1 MGKIEERIDMTMV
14 SIMTNAIVI
23 VVGSRKDP
31 VAEMTARIPNAS
43 HVTEWDLNRPEESAD
58 KVRQMVKEGG
68 IVVVAMTHPHPK
80 HGKPILETHSKTRGM
95 ISAIARKHGV
105 VSVLIQLPS
114 APEIDQVGE
123 KIDYLHRIDDISA
136 VDFAIVPMP
145 SDMRH
150 LEGPFDVI
158 GDVHSCAEELI
169 EMLSILGHAEDGNV
183 IPHAEGRVPVLL
195 GDLTDRGPDSY
206 RAIEIAMQ
214 ITSIG
219 GHVILGN
226 HDYKLM
232 RWLRGA
238 NVRVAAGLALTIEH
252 LAETDQEWRNK
263 VADWLDG
270 LQTHLIL
277 DQGNLVVAHAGISEE
292 LQGRHTSGARSFA
305 LYGKPVDGGTTVD
318 EEGYPIAEDWAQ
330 NYAGKATVVH
340 GHVVY
345 PEPRIVNNVIAIDTG
360 CVFGGKLTALRWPER
375 EFVQVKAKKM
385 YFESR
390 NSLLVAQD

>member
-1 MGKIEERIDMTMV
+1 MTMV

-95 ISAIARKHGV
+95 ISAIARKHGA

-114 APEIDQVGE
+114 APEIDQAGE
-123 KIDYLHRIDDISA
+123 KIDYLHQIDDIST
-136 VDFAIVPMP
+136 VDFEILPMP

-150 LEGPFDVI
+150 LDGPFDII
-158 GDVHSCAEELI
+158 GDVHSCAEELV
-169 EMLSILGHAEDGNV
+169 EMLSILGHAKDGNV
-183 IPHAEGRVPVLL
+183 IRHAEGRVPVLL
-195 GDLTDRGPDSY
+195 GDLTDRGPDSC
-206 RAIEIAMQ
+206 RTIEIAMQ
-214 ITSIG
+214 ISVIG
-219 GHVILGN
+219 GYVVLGN

-252 LAETDQEWRNK
+252 LAETDEEWRTK
-263 VADWLDG
+263 VADWLDS

-292 LQGRHTSGARSFA
+292 YQGRHTSGARSFA
-305 LYGKPVDGGTTVD
+305 LYGKPVNSGKLD

-375 EFVQVKAKKM
+375 EFVQVKAKRV